1 MVLPC
6 SLVDSSTVTPI
17 AFRQN
22 IHHEFTPQIEP
33 FRHPWLCPLGRD
45 WRTRRAGLACADRS
59 EVDPHLVGSG
69 GGNRCAQGRPLSHR
83 QASCGWPRGS
93 YRHIRGQSPAQAD
106 LSGRS
111 GNAEQRQRRRR
122 RFPAGRSQGRRHGI
136 APGAGIRRVRFQG
149 MGQGLCAHAHDLGA
163 VSGAHQGRARKPAPT
178 QEAAAGAEGSA
189 ASWAGLLKRL
199 SLDRGR
205 GGITPRNGGSMLGFL
220 FRGVIVAV
228 GLWVASVWVRGVG
241 IDGPSTLILA
251 GLLLGIV
258 NSIVRPI
265 AIVLTLP
272 MTIAT
277 LGLFLLVINAGMVA
291 LVAWMLPG
299 MHIAGFWSAFWTA
312 VIVSLVSIV
321 GSWFIGPKGKF
332 EVIVKRR

>member
-1 MVLPC
+1 
-6 SLVDSSTVTPI
+6 
-17 AFRQN
+17 
-22 IHHEFTPQIEP
+22 
-33 FRHPWLCPLGRD
+33 
-45 WRTRRAGLACADRS
+45 
-59 EVDPHLVGSG
+59 
-69 GGNRCAQGRPLSHR
+69 
-83 QASCGWPRGS
+83 
-93 YRHIRGQSPAQAD
+93 
-106 LSGRS
+106 
-111 GNAEQRQRRRR
+111 
-122 RFPAGRSQGRRHGI
+122 
-136 APGAGIRRVRFQG
+136 
-149 MGQGLCAHAHDLGA
+149 
-163 VSGAHQGRARKPAPT
+163 
-178 QEAAAGAEGSA
+178 
-189 ASWAGLLKRL
+189 
-199 SLDRGR
+199 
-205 GGITPRNGGSMLGFL
+205 MLGFF

-258 NSIVRPI
+258 NSVVRPV

-299 MHIAGFWSAFWTA
+299 MHVAGFWSAFWAA
-312 VIVSLVSIV
+312 VIVSLVSMV